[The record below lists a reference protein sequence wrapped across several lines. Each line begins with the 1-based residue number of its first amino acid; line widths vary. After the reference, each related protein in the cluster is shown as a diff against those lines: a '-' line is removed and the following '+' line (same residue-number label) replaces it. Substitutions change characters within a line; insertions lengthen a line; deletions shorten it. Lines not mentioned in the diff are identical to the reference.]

1 MAPDDVSDT
10 DVLTIWNKMRGQAGK
25 TQSLSK
31 LKFRVGQHVRISKE
45 KMKFAKGGEQNY
57 TTEIFKV
64 RKVVHR
70 TPRPVFE
77 LVDLQGQEIEGQFY
91 SEKLVPVRV
100 TKHTTYKI
108 DKILDK
114 RVRRGILEYLV
125 RWRGYAAD
133 FDSWVPVTDIQPV

>member
-1 MAPDDVSDT
+1 VRDT
-10 DVLTIWNKMRGQAGK
+10 DVLTIWNKIKGK
-25 TQSLSK
+25 ADRAQRLSK
-31 LKFRVGQHVRISKE
+31 LKFRVGQHIRIGKE
-45 KMKFAKGGEQNY
+45 KVKFAKGGEQNY

-77 LVDLQGQEIEGQFY
+77 LEDLRGQEIEGQFY
-91 SEKLVPVRV
+91 TEELIPVRI
-100 TKHTTYKI
+100 TKQTTYKI

-125 RWRGYAAD
+125 RWEGYSAD
-133 FDSWVPVTDIQPV
+133 FDSSVSASDIQFV